1 MKDLKDEAKGE
12 RNMKKLSILLSV
24 IIVLTAVCLAG
35 CVIKPVNDE
44 KTLEEKSSAVFTLD
58 VNPGVR
64 VYVDED
70 NIVIGLEATNEDGEE
85 IVEEI
90 NFENIDYE
98 AVVEEIIDK
107 LEEKGYLEEETNSIL
122 VSMEKK
128 EIEISEKINEKINK
142 AFEKHGKQAAI
153 IEQEL
158 DELNKEIKATIDE
171 IAKEHDI
178 SKGKAHIIEKI
189 REEKPELSEEELA
202 KLRVDELAVMLN
214 DTSEHIKEHFK
225 GFEDISVEKFIEKEE
240 ALTLALESLEL
251 TIDEITLEMIK
262 ITREDG
268 KMAYEVELVCGEK
281 EYEIVIDAESGIIIS
296 TEEEEYEEIK
306 PDEIIGDFCEKH
318 QIDRDKFQEHI
329 KDFIGKDF
337 EFEFDFDFEEL
348 LTKGEALDIVIEE
361 LEIALDDLEKTKVE
375 IHEAEDGM
383 VYEVEI
389 KTESGNTY
397 KAIIEAYTGVVIKTV
412 VNGVEIDA
420 SLNIGDE

>member
-70 NIVIGLEATNEDGEE
+70 NIVIGLEATNEDGED
-85 IVEEI
+85 IVKEI

-171 IAKEHDI
+171 IAKEHNI

-202 KLRVDELAVMLN
+202 KLRVDELGVMLN

-281 EYEIVIDAESGIIIS
+281 EYEIVVDAESGIIIS

-318 QIDRDKFQEHI
+318 QIERDEFKEHI
-329 KDFIGKDF
+329 KDFIGKD
-337 EFEFDFDFEEL
+337 FEFDFDFEEL

-361 LEIALDDLEKTKVE
+361 LEIALDDLENTKVE

>member
-44 KTLEEKSSAVFTLD
+44 KTLEEKASAVFTLD

-70 NIVIGLEATNEDGEE
+70 NIVIGLEATNEDGED
-85 IVEEI
+85 IVKEI

-107 LEEKGYLEEETNSIL
+107 LKEKGYLEEETNSIL

-171 IAKEHDI
+171 IAKEHNI

-202 KLRVDELAVMLN
+202 KLRVDELGVMLN

-281 EYEIVIDAESGIIIS
+281 EYEIVVDAESGIIIS

-306 PDEIIGDFCEKH
+306 PDEIIGDFCERH
-318 QIDRDKFQEHI
+318 QIERDKFKEHI
-329 KDFIGKDF
+329 KGFIGKDF
-337 EFEFDFDFEEL
+337 ELEFDFDFEEL

>member
-1 MKDLKDEAKGE
+1 MRGE
-12 RNMKKLSILLSV
+12 RRKIMKKLSILLSA
-24 IIVLTAVCLAG
+24 IIVLITVCLVG
-35 CVIKPVNDE
+35 CVTKPANEE

-70 NIVIGLEATNEDGEE
+70 NVVIGLEATNEDGKE
-85 IVEEI
+85 IVDEI
-90 NFENIDYE
+90 DFENIDYE

-107 LEEKGYLEEETNSIL
+107 LEQEGYLEEETNSIL

-142 AFEKHGKQAAI
+142 AFEKHGKQATI

-158 DELNKEIKATIDE
+158 DELNKEVKATIDE
-171 IAKEHDI
+171 IAKEHNI
-178 SKGKAHIIEKI
+178 SKGKAHMIEKI

-202 KLRVDELAVMLN
+202 KLRVDELGVMLN
-214 DTSEHIKEHFK
+214 DTSDHIKAHFK

-240 ALTLALESLEL
+240 ALALALESLEL
-251 TIDEITLEMIK
+251 SIDEVALEMVK

-268 KMAYEVELVCGEK
+268 KMAYEVELVYGEK
-281 EYEIVIDAESGIIIS
+281 EYEIVIDAENGIIIS

-318 QIDRDKFQEHI
+318 QIEKDKFKEHI
-329 KDFIGKDF
+329 KGFIGKDF
-337 EFEFDFDFEEL
+337 EFEEL
-348 LTKGEALDIVIEE
+348 LTKGEALNIVIEE

-375 IHEAEDGM
+375 VHEAEDGM

-397 KAIIEAYTGVVIKTV
+397 MVIIEAYTGVVIETV

-420 SLNIGDE
+420 SLSISAK

>member
-44 KTLEEKSSAVFTLD
+44 KTLEEKASAVFTLD

-70 NIVIGLEATNEDGEE
+70 NIVIGLEATNEDGED
-85 IVEEI
+85 IAKEI

-128 EIEISEKINEKINK
+128 KIEISEKINEKINK

-171 IAKEHDI
+171 IAKEHNI

-202 KLRVDELAVMLN
+202 KLRVDELGVMLN

-225 GFEDISVEKFIEKEE
+225 GFEDISVETFIEKEE

-281 EYEIVIDAESGIIIS
+281 EYEIVVDAESGVIIS

-306 PDEIIGDFCEKH
+306 PDEIIGDFCERH
-318 QIDRDKFQEHI
+318 QIERDKFKEHI
-329 KDFIGKDF
+329 KGFIGKDF

-397 KAIIEAYTGVVIKTV
+397 KAIIEAYTGVVIKTE

>member
-44 KTLEEKSSAVFTLD
+44 KTLEEKASAVFTLD

-70 NIVIGLEATNEDGEE
+70 NIVIGLEATNEDGED
-85 IVEEI
+85 IVKEI

-107 LEEKGYLEEETNSIL
+107 LEEEGYLEEETNSIL

-171 IAKEHDI
+171 IAKEHNI

-202 KLRVDELAVMLN
+202 KLRIDELGVMLN

-225 GFEDISVEKFIEKEE
+225 GFENISVEKFIEKEE

-281 EYEIVIDAESGIIIS
+281 EYEIVVDAESGIIIS

-318 QIDRDKFQEHI
+318 QIDRDKFKEHI

-337 EFEFDFDFEEL
+337 ELEFDFDFEEL

-397 KAIIEAYTGVVIKTV
+397 KAIIEAYTGVIIKTV

>member
-85 IVEEI
+85 IVKEI

-171 IAKEHDI
+171 IAKEHNI

-189 REEKPELSEEELA
+189 REEKPELSEKELA
-202 KLRVDELAVMLN
+202 KLRVDELGVMLN

-225 GFEDISVEKFIEKEE
+225 GFEEISVEKFIEKEE

-268 KMAYEVELVCGEK
+268 KMAYEVEIVCGEK
-281 EYEIVIDAESGIIIS
+281 EYEIVVDAESGIIIS

-306 PDEIIGDFCEKH
+306 PDEIIGDFCERH
-318 QIDRDKFQEHI
+318 QIERDKFKEHI
-329 KDFIGKDF
+329 KGFIGKD
-337 EFEFDFDFEEL
+337 FEFDFDFEEL